1 MHNPALKI
9 WQLLNLL
16 PPHAITTSPLHTTT
30 CPPPHPLLLKSTEIQ
45 PLTIPQSTR
54 VKTCFLELYKH
65 LTSPGIYV
73 HFLQE
78 NKKRNITP
86 LYKLHLKIILC
97 VNYTMNSCSF
107 RLHPSIKIDAFVRQ
121 LTLPQ

>member
-1 MHNPALKI
+1 MHNPTLKI
-9 WQLLNLL
+9 CQLLILL

-30 CPPPHPLLLKSTEIQ
+30 CPPPHP
-45 PLTIPQSTR
+45 PPPQINFDPTTHNFT
-54 VKTCFLELYKH
+54 VHKGKDLFFLLYKN
-65 LTSPGIYV
+65 LTPPGTYV
-73 HFLQE
+73 HFLRD

-107 RLHPSIKIDAFVRQ
+107 RLHPNIKIDAFVRQ